1 MKVVFI
7 KNNNFFDYKLLNVD
21 GYLFKPRNK
30 NIYSLIIVN
39 GDMIKY
45 ILSKKILKEINKAK
59 KAISLI
65 INSDVT
71 LVSDCDMMSNEVIR
85 ISNKLENKYR
95 QYFDKF
101 EYFDLVKDLYILNT
115 EINLKKKLIEE
126 IENNE

>member
-7 KNNNFFDYKLLNVD
+7 KNNKFSDYKLLNID

-30 NIYSLIIVN
+30 NIHSLIIVN
-39 GDMIKY
+39 DDMIKY
-45 ILSKKILKEINKAK
+45 ILSKKIVKEINKAK

-71 LVSDCDMMSNEVIR
+71 LVSDCDMMSNEIIR

-126 IENNE
+126 SDEYE